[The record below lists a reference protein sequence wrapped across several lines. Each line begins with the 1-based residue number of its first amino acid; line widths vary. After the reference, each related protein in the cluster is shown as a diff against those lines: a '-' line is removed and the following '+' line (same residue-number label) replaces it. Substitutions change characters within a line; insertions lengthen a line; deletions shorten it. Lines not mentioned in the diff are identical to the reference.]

1 MRTRATAVCVGAF
14 VALVVSN
21 CRAVPP
27 RDTADLNSEREPFSE
42 GNQGACSLADY
53 PCPQGLPH
61 LGPKSL
67 PAQSW
72 QDVERLAPSGLIT
85 VAIHGEQ
92 VRIEP
97 ACLLQ
102 GRYHEVARAPTS
114 PGRGWVASRMLVR
127 AEDVT
132 EVDGCKQATHLVA
145 LFARH
150 TGQPDGEMLL
160 MPLPCPPDFA
170 AGDGCIAA
178 GASPQARRNDAEA
191 LALRVS
197 ELRQRSD
204 HSRHAWNPEFV
215 AAALELAARMPT
227 HPSVAAIRDEALAP
241 LRADIYGGCA
251 VVMESDAMSR
261 ELEGQ
266 SEAHRRETWLETSA
280 SPHYACRTQPS
291 FVQCMPETFTPGAG
305 SNCWSPYADR
315 D

>member
-1 MRTRATAVCVGAF
+1 
-14 VALVVSN
+14 
-21 CRAVPP
+21 
-27 RDTADLNSEREPFSE
+27 
-42 GNQGACSLADY
+42 
-53 PCPQGLPH
+53 
-61 LGPKSL
+61 
-67 PAQSW
+67 
-72 QDVERLAPSGLIT
+72 
-85 VAIHGEQ
+85 
-92 VRIEP
+92 
-97 ACLLQ
+97 
-102 GRYHEVARAPTS
+102 ARAPTS

-191 LALRVS
+191 LARRVS
-197 ELRQRSD
+197 QLRQRSG
-204 HSRHAWNPEFV
+204 HSWHAWHPEFV
-215 AAALELAARMPT
+215 AAALALAARMPT
-227 HPSVAAIRDEALAP
+227 RPCVAAIRDEALAP

-266 SEAHRRETWLETSA
+266 SEVQRRETWLETSA
-280 SPHYACRTQPS
+280 SPH
-291 FVQCMPETFTPGAG
+291 
-305 SNCWSPYADR
+305 
-315 D
+315 

>member
-1 MRTRATAVCVGAF
+1 MKPRAAALCVGGF
-14 VALVVSN
+14 VALAVSN
-21 CRAVPP
+21 CRSAPQ
-27 RDTADLNSEREPFSE
+27 RDSAEANPEREPTREE
-42 GNQGACSLADY
+42 GHGPCSLANY

-61 LGPKSL
+61 LIPKSL
-67 PAQSW
+67 PAQTW
-72 QDVERLAPSGLIT
+72 ADVERLTPLGLMT
-85 VAIHGEQ
+85 VALQGEQ
-92 VRIEP
+92 ARLEP

-102 GRYHEVARAPTS
+102 GTYHEVASAPTS

-127 AEDVT
+127 AEDVRDV
-132 EVDGCKQATHLVA
+132 EGCKHATHLVA
-145 LFARH
+145 LFARRA
-150 TGQPDGEMLL
+150 GQPDGEMLL

-178 GASPQARRNDAEA
+178 GASPQARRDDAEA

-204 HSRHAWNPEFV
+204 HSRHGWNPDFV
-215 AAALELAARMPT
+215 GAALELAARMPT

-241 LRADIYGGCA
+241 LRTGTYGGCA
-251 VVMESDAMSR
+251 IVMESDAVSR
-261 ELEGQ
+261 DLEGHG
-266 SEAHRRETWLETSA
+266 EAQRRETWIEPLG

-291 FVQCMPETFTPGAG
+291 FVQCMPETFTPGVG